1 MRFLF
6 KNCIPS
12 FSVVGNVRST
22 AASIPTTQFA
32 YKYKNPQYLSNK
44 LRLNTRFEHF
54 YSTNM
59 PAINTTE
66 RLAKLRELMAKKEYN
81 VQAYIIPSEDA
92 HQSEYTA
99 DCDNRRPYISGF
111 TGSAGC
117 AVVST
122 EAAALFTDGR
132 YFLQASQQ
140 LDSNW
145 TLMKQGLPEVPT
157 WQEYVVKNLPA
168 GSRVGIDPK
177 LIAAPEARKL
187 SDELQSVNSSL
198 VTIHE
203 NLVDRIWEDQPN
215 FPSNKI
221 FVHPIKYAGQSV
233 EDKLEQLREQF
244 QKHNAYGFVVSA
256 LDEIAWLFNLRGN
269 DIQCNPV
276 FFSYALITEKEA
288 ILYINEEKLTDEVKA
303 HIGANVQVHPY
314 NAIWEQLKQT
324 SVQAATE
331 KKKLL
336 MANRASFALYETIG
350 AENVHELRSPI
361 GDAKS
366 IKNEV
371 ELEGMRQCHLRD
383 AAALI
388 SYFAWL
394 EDELIN
400 KGNTNISEVD
410 GADKL
415 EQFRREQADF
425 FDLSFDTISS
435 TGPNGAIIH
444 YKPEKETCSIID
456 KNQIY
461 LCDSGAQYLD
471 GTTDVTRTI
480 HFTNPTEYER
490 ECYTRVLKGHIALD
504 TLVFPQGTTGYQI
517 DAFSRSS
524 LWKAGL
530 DFRHGTGHGVG
541 SFLNVHEGP
550 HGIAIRASANEVG
563 LSKGMTVTDEPGYY
577 EDGKFGIR
585 IENILLIRE
594 EKTSYNFGNRS
605 YLGFEHITLVPMMR
619 KLIQSSL
626 LNSEELKWVNDY
638 HTLTRTKIAPL
649 LENNKL
655 AYDWLIRETS
665 PL

>member
-1 MRFLF
+1 
-6 KNCIPS
+6 
-12 FSVVGNVRST
+12 
-22 AASIPTTQFA
+22 
-32 YKYKNPQYLSNK
+32 
-44 LRLNTRFEHF
+44 
-54 YSTNM
+54 
-59 PAINTTE
+59 
-66 RLAKLRELMAKKEYN
+66 MAKKEYN
-81 VQAYIIPSEDA
+81 LQAYIIPSEDA

-99 DCDNRRPYISGF
+99 DIDNRRPYISGF

-132 YFLQASQQ
+132 YFLQASKQ
-140 LDSNW
+140 LDNNW
-145 TLMKQGLPEVPT
+145 TLMKQGLPDVPT

-177 LIAAPEARKL
+177 LLTAPEARKL
-187 SDELQSVNSSL
+187 RDELQSVDSSL

-203 NLVDRIWEDQPN
+203 NLIDQIWDDQPA

-221 FVHPIKYAGQSV
+221 FVHPIKYAGRSI
-233 EDKLEQLREQF
+233 EDKLKQVRQEYA
-244 QKHNAYGFVVSA
+244 KHNAYGFIVSA

-276 FFSYALITEKEA
+276 FFSYALVTDNEA
-288 ILYINEEKLTDEVKA
+288 TLYINEEKLTDDVKKYLD
-303 HIGANVQVHPY
+303 ANVKVKPY
-314 NAIWEQLKQT
+314 NAVWDDLKQT
-324 SVQAATE
+324 SIQAASE

-336 MANRASFALYETIG
+336 LSNKASYALYETIG

-361 GDAKS
+361 SDAKS
-366 IKNEV
+366 IKNET

-383 AAALI
+383 SAALI

-394 EDELIN
+394 EDELVN

-410 GADKL
+410 GADRL

-461 LCDSGAQYLD
+461 LCDSGAQYYD
-471 GTTDVTRTI
+471 GTTDVTRTL

-504 TLVFPQGTTGYQI
+504 ALVFPQGTTGYQI
-517 DAFSRSS
+517 DAFARSH

-550 HGIAIRASANEVG
+550 HGIAIRPSANEVG
-563 LSKGMTVTDEPGYY
+563 FSKGMTVTNEPGYY

-585 IENILLIRE
+585 IENILLVRE
-594 EKTSYNFGNRS
+594 ENTSYNFGNRG

-619 KLIQSSL
+619 NLIQTSL

-638 HTLTRTKIAPL
+638 HALTREKIAPL
-649 LENNKL
+649 LKDNEL
-655 AYDWLIRETS
+655 AYNWLLRETA